1 MLDPTSTRDIGPR
14 TGTPLWLYLAGV
26 TVAGGAVLGVAL
38 SFYGLER
45 LQQLGAMPLVWLML
59 CMVIIGE
66 LRPIASPRTS
76 PDQGAPTSLPF
87 SFALLISLGLPVA
100 GLVQAV
106 ASVIAGVARGHS
118 PHRVAFNIAQ
128 YILSFGAA
136 DLVLTLLLTRGSE
149 PPHSV
154 TGPDLAGLALAGA
167 VYFGCNVVL
176 VDAAVAIHERAPLGA
191 TLRKDIGQRLFVH
204 GVLLSLAPLVSVA
217 MTHEIWLVPLFFFP
231 LAALYTSATLSVK
244 REHQANHDELTGL
257 ANRKLLILRTQ
268 EALAEAQQRKSR
280 VGLLLLDL
288 DRFKEVND
296 TLGHPTGDRLLQTV
310 ARRLTHSVR
319 PGDLVARLGGDEFAV
334 LLPQVRDAASAR
346 EVAARLRVSL
356 AEPMRLDGMDF
367 DLEASVGIALY
378 PNHAPDFELLMQ
390 RADVAMYVA
399 KERRTGVELYEPD
412 KDRNSTARLSLFG
425 ELRRALVDDEL
436 LMYYQPKV
444 GLADHRAVGLEALVR
459 WRHPQRG
466 VLPPEDFVPLVEQ
479 SYLMRSFTHEVLE
492 RTLPQIARWWEA
504 GVRLPV
510 AVNLSAREL
519 LDPTLPDILAAA
531 LRRHG
536 VAPQALRLE
545 ISERV
550 MVAEAD
556 AITPTMLALA
566 DLGVSLALDDFG
578 TGYFTLARLNGLPVE
593 EIKIDESFVR
603 RSLADPDGHLIVQS
617 AVDLVGTLGMR
628 AVAEGVESEGVAADM
643 RSMGCYAAQGRYF
656 AAPLQAEAVIPWL
669 VEHGG
674 QQPPAGYRGRGA
686 SEEHSRSA

>member
-1 MLDPTSTRDIGPR
+1 MLDPNDTRDVGPR
-14 TGTPLWLYLAGV
+14 VGTPLWLYLV
-26 TVAGGAVLGVAL
+26 STTVAGCVLLGVSLFWLGPAK
-38 SFYGLER
+38 
-45 LQQLGAMPLVWLML
+45 LQLLAAQPLIWVML

-66 LRPIASPRTS
+66 LRPIATPTA
-76 PDQGAPTSLPF
+76 PTDGAPTSVPF
-87 SFALLISLGLPVA
+87 SFALVIFYGLPVA

-106 ASVIAGVARGHS
+106 ATVIAGIARGHAA
-118 PHRVAFNIAQ
+118 HRMAFNGAQ
-128 YILSFGAA
+128 YVLSFGVADAVIRLLGPDTNGAPWVPEGPHLIVVALAA
-136 DLVLTLLLTRGSE
+136 GGYFLTNLVLVE
-149 PPHSV
+149 
-154 TGPDLAGLALAGA
+154 
-167 VYFGCNVVL
+167 C
-176 VDAAVAIHERAPLGA
+176 AVAMHARSPLR
-191 TLRKDIGQRLFVH
+191 TMLTKDIGQRLFVS
-204 GVLLSLAPLVSVA
+204 GVLLSLAPLVVVA
-217 MTHEIWLVPLFFFP
+217 MTHSIWLVPLFFFP
-231 LAALYTSATLSVK
+231 LAALYISATLSAK
-244 REHQANHDELTGL
+244 REYQVNHDELTGL

-268 EALAEAQQRKSR
+268 EALSEAQQRNHR

-367 DLEASVGIALY
+367 DLEASIGIALY

-399 KERRTGVELYEPD
+399 KESRVGVDLYAPH

-425 ELRRALVDDEL
+425 ELRRALAEDEL
-436 LMYYQPKV
+436 EMFYQPKV
-444 GLADHRAVGLEALVR
+444 TLGDRRVVGMEALVR
-459 WRHPQRG
+459 WRHPRRG
-466 VLPPEDFVPLVEQ
+466 ILPPEEFVPLVEQ
-479 SYLMRSFTHEVLE
+479 SYLMRNFTHEVLE
-492 RTLPQIARWWEA
+492 LTLTQVARWWFGGMA
-504 GVRLPV
+504 VPV

-519 LDPTLPDILAAA
+519 LDPSLPDVVSSG

-536 VAPQALRLE
+536 LPARALRME

-550 MVAEAD
+550 MVTDAD
-556 AITPTMLALA
+556 AITPTILALA

-603 RSLADPDGHLIVQS
+603 RVVDDPDGRVIVGS
-617 AVDLVGTLGMR
+617 AVDLVGALGMR
-628 AVAEGVESEGVAADM
+628 TVAEGVESERVAESVRA
-643 RSMGCYAAQGRYF
+643 MGCTAAQGLF
-656 AAPLQAEAVIPWL
+656 FSAPLETDAATTFL
-669 VEHGG
+669 
-674 QQPPAGYRGRGA
+674 R
-686 SEEHSRSA
+686 EHSGLPTGGEQRTA